1 MKKLSAVFVS
11 ILFSL
16 AASLGMAQTSVKTPS
31 KKWDPT
37 DKPAARSD
45 EKNKIPAALYNEKG
59 EMENLDDKAAL
70 AGVTLHDE
78 EGNNY
83 QLQNGKIIKLDPKR
97 AIQLR
102 VGPGIV
108 A

>member
-1 MKKLSAVFVS
+1 MKKIAAVFMS
-11 ILFSL
+11 LLFSL
-16 AASLGMAQTSVKTPS
+16 AASLGMAQTSTKTSS

-37 DKPAARSD
+37 DKPAALKG
-45 EKNKIPAALYNEKG
+45 ENKIPAVLYNEKG
-59 EMENLDDKAAL
+59 ELVDLENKEAL

-83 QLQNGKIIKLDPKR
+83 QVQKGQIIKLDPKR
-97 AIQLR
+97 AIQKR